1 MNQHK
6 HEQSLRQLEQ
16 ELLVREFE
24 LVEREIQLL
33 ILQQETRSKPPL
45 RKRTGLV
52 RRKLLDKYRS
62 GAQDI
67 GPPSGMHYFIIQSSC
82 SLLWREKLTLYFV

>member
-1 MNQHK
+1 M
-6 HEQSLRQLEQ
+6 RRREQ

-24 LVEREIQLL
+24 LVEREIQML
-33 ILQQETRSKPPL
+33 ILQQEARSKPPL

-62 GAQDI
+62 SNAQYI
-67 GPPSGMHYFIIQSSC
+67 SSPSGIGRHVISTACVIFLFC
-82 SLLWREKLTLYFV
+82 AFPTAGDR